1 MFSEGNE
8 KIFFFFLGN
17 YLQIKIRYSEKDF
30 INIDF
35 ISVHKGN

>member
-1 MFSEGNE
+1 MFPEGNE
-8 KIFFFFLGN
+8 KIFFFLGN